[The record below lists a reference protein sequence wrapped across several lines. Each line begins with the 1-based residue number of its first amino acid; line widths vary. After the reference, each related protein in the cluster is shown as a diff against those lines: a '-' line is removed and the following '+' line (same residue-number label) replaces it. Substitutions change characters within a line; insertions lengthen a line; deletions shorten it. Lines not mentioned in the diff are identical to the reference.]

1 MLHSYRPL
9 MRFWAVVLL
18 LFGAGVVA
26 VEALGPL
33 PSGVSGV
40 SGGLVSAPVSP
51 AREVAKA
58 PVSPAESAV
67 SAAEASAARDLAP
80 VLSAPVLSA
89 VAAGAGAPP
98 SPPAQPGPRKAVP
111 PRATPAQRGTS
122 PYDGVGPR
130 YGGADRRSPTR
141 DIWGNPLLPPAGGW
155 VNRPAPSGRGE
166 GGYIGVFTVGPDG
179 TRGFRPGP

>member
-33 PSGVSGV
+33 PSGVSG
-40 SGGLVSAPVSP
+40 GLVSAPVSP

-67 SAAEASAARDLAP
+67 SAAEVYFRRPPQALERTEYASLYSPYWQVR
-80 VLSAPVLSA
+80 LSA
-89 VAAGAGAPP
+89 VPPAWRQGAAGYFA
-98 SPPAQPGPRKAVP
+98 SR
-111 PRATPAQRGTS
+111 
-122 PYDGVGPR
+122 
-130 YGGADRRSPTR
+130 
-141 DIWGNPLLPPAGGW
+141 
-155 VNRPAPSGRGE
+155 
-166 GGYIGVFTVGPDG
+166 
-179 TRGFRPGP
+179 

>member
-33 PSGVSGV
+33 PSGV